1 MTIPSQGK
9 VLVKFEASWCQPCK
23 MQSKILEGVKLDIPV
38 VAIDIDNESEL
49 ATTYRIRGVPTMVL
63 IDNGTEIKR
72 KSGIMQAAELS
83 NFIQG
88 V

>member
-1 MTIPSQGK
+1 MTIPSEGK
-9 VLVKFEASWCQPCK
+9 ALVKFEASWCQPCK
-23 MQSKILEGVKLDIPV
+23 MQSKILEGIKLDIPV
-38 VAIDIDNESEL
+38 IAIDIDEQSEL

-72 KSGIMQAAELS
+72 KSGVMQSAELT